1 MRNLQSLNAACD
13 VDDSVGVCSYAHV
26 HCSVMTKYWVPS
38 AFSAEEAQVFTPK
51 HVHRLLCTATFPIIV
66 RGLHLTSQSCKDY
79 KFKVQIAPKTIRK
92 SGGLTSLFL
101 MIFAKDLC
109 FFSHS
114 IVATPVA
121 WRFYVMQ
128 IKSDKFRTSLF
139 NAFPC
144 SLMLSLINGRTGR
157 LWEPGSPE
165 TAGRRRS
172 RPWVNDLTSHS
183 WVSFTRVTSRFT
195 ELPGSWTKR
204 RSPARTSEPLCRK

>member
-26 HCSVMTKYWVPS
+26 HCSVMTRYWVPS
-38 AFSAEEAQVFTPK
+38 AFSAQEAQVFTPK
-51 HVHRLLCTATFPIIV
+51 HVHRLLCTATVPIIV
-66 RGLHLTSQSCKDY
+66 HGLHLMSQSCKDC

-139 NAFPC
+139 HAFPC
-144 SLMLSLINGRTGR
+144 S
-157 LWEPGSPE
+157 
-165 TAGRRRS
+165 
-172 RPWVNDLTSHS
+172 
-183 WVSFTRVTSRFT
+183 
-195 ELPGSWTKR
+195 
-204 RSPARTSEPLCRK
+204 